1 MSFIEKETALI
12 SKMKEDGYNTLF
24 NGDEDEAMKYV
35 TTHFLSIADYVMGHT
50 ENNINS
56 LIEEKDSGNEEAIHN
71 GIALYNAAT
80 TGITAINR
88 LSNMLGMGNLFDVD
102 LEDAAAT
109 KKFDADTVMEI
120 YREAIAGTHTE

>member
-1 MSFIEKETALI
+1 MSFVDKETALL

-35 TTHFLSIADYVMGHT
+35 TTHFLSIADYVMGHA

-56 LIEEKDSGNEEAIHN
+56 LIEEKDSGGEEAIHSET
-71 GIALYNAAT
+71 ALYNAAT

-88 LSNMLGMGNLFDVD
+88 LSNMLGMGNMFNVNT
-102 LEDAAAT
+102 EDTAAT
-109 KKFDADTVMEI
+109 KKFLIESVKELHQQAANDI
-120 YREAIAGTHTE
+120 K